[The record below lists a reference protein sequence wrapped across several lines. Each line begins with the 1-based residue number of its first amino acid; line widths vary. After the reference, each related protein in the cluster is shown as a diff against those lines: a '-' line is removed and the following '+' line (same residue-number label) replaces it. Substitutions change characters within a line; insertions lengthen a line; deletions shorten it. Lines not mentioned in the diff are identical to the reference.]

1 VKEESTLVWP
11 NGAPTMLEEFT
22 TGGRLFSIAKKKDYR
37 SQIISIQRTVLA
49 LRILIIDDDIII

>member
-22 TGGRLFSIAKKKDYR
+22 TGGRLFSIAKKKITGHR
-37 SQIISIQRTVLA
+37 SFPFKGPF
-49 LRILIIDDDIII
+49 